1 MYMNMDSYKCLLPS
15 SSKSKQIAS
24 LSKVLKLVS
33 EESRLK
39 LLCLLY
45 EGSFCVCELMEFTGM
60 SQSLISHHLSDLKE
74 EEIVIDDKQGLKV
87 YYSITEKGKRII
99 DPIFGILK
107 RGGGL

>member
-1 MYMNMDSYKCLLPS
+1 MYMNMGSYRCLLPS
-15 SSKSKQIAS
+15 GSKSKQITS
-24 LSKVLKLVS
+24 LSRILKLVS

-39 LLCLLY
+39 LLCLLH
-45 EGSFCVCELMEFTGM
+45 EGNLCVCELMEYTGM

-99 DPIFGILK
+99 DHIFGILK
-107 RGGGL
+107 